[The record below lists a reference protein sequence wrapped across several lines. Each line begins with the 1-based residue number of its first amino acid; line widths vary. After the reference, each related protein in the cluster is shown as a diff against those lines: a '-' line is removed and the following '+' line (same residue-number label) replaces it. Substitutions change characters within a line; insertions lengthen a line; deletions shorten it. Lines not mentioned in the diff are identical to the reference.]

1 MNETELSRVEELISE
16 MRLIELR
23 QMLST
28 WEAPDLVDLLLELD
42 KHERALVYRLLPRQ
56 LAADVFSDM
65 DPLRQNSLLQ
75 DLTDDETR
83 LLLQNLKPDDRTTI
97 FEELPGAATQ
107 KLLNLLDPESLRE
120 ARQLLGYPP
129 QSVGRLMTPDYLAVR
144 SFWTINRALE
154 HIRKKGKELET
165 INVIYVVDAQWKLID
180 AVELQR
186 FILAEPEDTV
196 EQIMDRRFTSIP
208 AYEDREEAVRVIQRH
223 DLFSLPV
230 VDSEG
235 VLVGAVTIDD
245 VLDVAQEEATEDF
258 QKVAAIAPLG
268 VSYRESTVGGLYR
281 KRVGW
286 LVTLVLV
293 SLASSG
299 VIAAYEST
307 LESAI
312 TLAFFIPLLIA
323 SGGNT
328 GAQSAALMIR
338 ALATGDISLTEWGW
352 TVAREL
358 AVGLG
363 LGVTMGAAAWVL
375 GLFRGGWE
383 IAVVV
388 GLTMVS
394 IVIVANI
401 IGVTLPFVL
410 TKLGLDP
417 AVASGPLITT
427 LADATGLLIYF
438 TIATM
443 VLNI

>member
-1 MNETELSRVEELISE
+1 MSETELSRIKELLSE
-16 MRLIELR
+16 MQLIELR
-23 QMLST
+23 QILST
-28 WEAPDLVDLLLELD
+28 WEAPDLADLLLVLD
-42 KHERALVYRLLPRQ
+42 KHERALVFRLLPRQ
-56 LAADVFSDM
+56 LAADVFSQL

-83 LLLQNLKPDDRTTI
+83 QLLQNLKPDDRTTL

-129 QSVGRLMTPDYLAVR
+129 QSVGRLMTPDYIAVR
-144 SFWTINRALE
+144 SFWTIDRALE

-165 INVIYVVDAQWKLID
+165 INVIYVVDAKWKLID

-186 FILAEPEDTV
+186 FILAEPDDTV

-208 AYEDREEAVRVIQRH
+208 AYADREEAVRVIQRH

-268 VSYRESTVGGLYR
+268 VSYRESTIWGLYR
-281 KRVGW
+281 KRIGW

-299 VIAAYEST
+299 VIAAYERT

-312 TLAFFIPLLIA
+312 ALAFFIPLLIA
-323 SGGNT
+323 SGGNA
-328 GAQSAALMIR
+328 GAQSATLMIR
-338 ALATGDISLTEWGW
+338 ALATGDINLTEWGW

-358 AVGLG
+358 AIGLS
-363 LGVTMGAAAWVL
+363 LGITMGTAAWVL
-375 GLFRGGWE
+375 GLFRGGFD
-383 IAVVV
+383 IAIVV

-438 TIATM
+438 TVATM